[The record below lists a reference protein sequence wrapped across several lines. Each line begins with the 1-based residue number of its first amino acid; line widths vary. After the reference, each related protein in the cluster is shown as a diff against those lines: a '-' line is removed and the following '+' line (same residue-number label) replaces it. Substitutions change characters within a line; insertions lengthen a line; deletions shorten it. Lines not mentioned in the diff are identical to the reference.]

1 MIVNNKTLKINE
13 KEIELDYTIRKYID
27 YDNYIVILMY
37 DDVIIANNV
46 ICFDKQGT
54 ELWRI
59 NDILNIKKPTGNVDI
74 RKESTNIL
82 LVHSVLGIVFKIDIE
97 KKELIEK
104 IFLR

>member
-1 MIVNNKTLKINE
+1 M
-13 KEIELDYTIRKYID
+13 
-27 YDNYIVILMY
+27 
-37 DDVIIANNV
+37 
-46 ICFDKQGT
+46 

-74 RKESTNIL
+74 MKENANIL
-82 LVHSVLGIVFKIDIE
+82 LVHSVLDIVYKIDIE

>member
-1 MIVNNKTLKINE
+1 MIVNNKTLQING
-13 KEIELDYTIRKYID
+13 KENQLEYAIRKRIE

-37 DDVIIANNV
+37 DDAVIANNV
-46 ICFDKQGT
+46 LCFDKQGM

-74 RKESTNIL
+74 MKKNANIL
-82 LVHSVLGIVFKIDIE
+82 LVHSVLDIVYKIDIE

>member
-1 MIVNNKTLKINE
+1 MIVNNKTLQING
-13 KEIELDYTIRKYID
+13 KENQLEYAIRKCIE

-37 DDVIIANNV
+37 DDAVIANNV
-46 ICFDKQGT
+46 LCFDKQGR

-59 NDILNIKKPTGNVDI
+59 SDILNIKKPTGNVDI
-74 RKESTNIL
+74 MKENANIL
-82 LVHSVLGIVFKIDIE
+82 LVHSVLDIVYKIDIE